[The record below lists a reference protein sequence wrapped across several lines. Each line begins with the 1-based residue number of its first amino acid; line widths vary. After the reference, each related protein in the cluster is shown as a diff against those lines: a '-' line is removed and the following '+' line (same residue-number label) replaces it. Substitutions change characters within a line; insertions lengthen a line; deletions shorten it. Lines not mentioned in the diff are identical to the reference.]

1 MSKARIEQYYR
12 EVEKAI
18 RLGGSDKESS
28 IRRYFANL
36 VDHYAKPKNIHL
48 IDEMVFRNAQN
59 QTKYPDGTLKRHGIE
74 VGHWESK
81 DAQDN
86 LEKEIRHKFQIG
98 YPQYNIL
105 FENSEKAVLFQAPN
119 RFTDGK
125 RVLEINMRNWKELHE
140 ILNQFITYETEEV
153 RSFRE
158 ALEGFTASVPK
169 ISRLLKIIISI
180 LAGNSTVE
188 DYDTATQINLNEVRL
203 NPEFIQKRNHF
214 LEICK
219 QSLNPAVVLQ
229 DIDEMIVQ
237 HILTSTIFNAIFG
250 EVQFH
255 WENTISKEIE
265 AIIQTFFYEDLRRN
279 TVDKLN
285 TYYERII
292 QEARMMRI
300 HTEKQR
306 FLKLIYEEF
315 YKAYNPE
322 GADRLGIVYTPS
334 EIVQFMLKSTDFLL
348 DKHFDRT
355 LNDLGVKILD
365 PCTGTGT
372 FICDLIEYL
381 NLQNLEKKYEQD
393 IFANELSILPYY
405 IANLNIEYTYKEK
418 VGGAK
423 GFKNLAFV
431 DTLDNLEGMAAGH
444 LGESAETIYGT
455 TGDLFAISQE
465 NVRRIRKQ
473 NEEELMVIIGN
484 PPYNSSQ
491 QNYNQYNP
499 NRFYTKIDQRIKK
512 TYVQE
517 SKAQH
522 KGDLYDMYVRF
533 LRWASDRIG
542 KNGIVSFV
550 MNRSFIDSIA
560 FDGLRK
566 CFAKDFQEIWI
577 VDTQS
582 DVRANPKIAG
592 TTHNVFGIQTGV
604 CVAFMIRHE
613 EKFQDQE
620 RTKLYYFSLEDE
632 MRKDDKLWFLATNR
646 FKDVPFQRIRPDQKG
661 NWINQTDNDFDTLI
675 PLIDKEVKN
684 GKSQNAIFELFSLGV
699 ATHRD
704 AWVYDFSRKN
714 LEKKVRFLIDIY
726 QKSVKNN
733 DFEQKRIIAWDAD
746 LEKYRERGVKKKF
759 EKKNILKTFFRPFT
773 KKYLYFD
780 KHLNGRNYQ
789 WRNIFSEMEANPHIS
804 FSGIGHNKP
813 FAALVLQGICD
824 LGFLECGQNIP
835 LYRYENGERIENITD
850 WALSVFSE
858 KYNSD
863 QLNSQT
869 THSALITKQDIF
881 HYVYAVLHDPKY
893 RTKYAQNLK
902 RDFPR
907 IPLYADF
914 WQWASWGKEL
924 MELHLNYETVEP
936 HPLIPSPKG
945 RGNSQNKGEGVRNPL
960 PLGEEER
967 APSPSG
973 RGQGAGLKP
982 KLKANKET
990 GEIEIDE
997 IITLLGIPK
1006 EAWEYKIGNRS
1017 ALEWVL
1023 DQYKESK
1030 PSDPT
1035 ILEHF
1040 NTYQFADYKEEVI
1053 DLLGKICTVSSETM
1067 RIIREMGETVAAN

>member
-1 MSKARIEQYYR
+1 MSKTRIEQYYR
-12 EVEKAI
+12 EVEEAI
-18 RLGGSDKESS
+18 QSGGSDKESA

-36 VDHYAKPKNIHL
+36 IDFYAKPKKLTL
-48 IDEMVFRNAQN
+48 IDERGYKN
-59 QTKYPDGTLKRHGIE
+59 THGKLKYPDGSLLLSGSPL
-74 VGHWESK
+74 GHWESK
-81 DAQDN
+81 DTKDD
-86 LEKEIRHKFQIG
+86 LEAEIEKKFAIG

-105 FENSEKAVLFQAPN
+105 FENSEKAVLFQAPTRYVEGEKVREAN
-119 RFTDGK
+119 IK
-125 RVLEINMRNWKELHE
+125 NWKELHE
-140 ILNQFITYETEEV
+140 ILSQFVGYETEEI
-153 RSFRE
+153 RQFRE
-158 ALEGFTASVPK
+158 ALGKFTESVPPISK
-169 ISRLLKIIISI
+169 ILKAVISI
-180 LAGNSTVE
+180 SAGNSKIE
-188 DYDTATQINLNEVRL
+188 DYDTATQIQIREAKQ
-203 NPEFIQKRNHF
+203 NPEFTEKRRLF
-214 LEICK
+214 WEFTK
-219 QSLNPAVVLQ
+219 QSLNPNIVLQ
-229 DIDEMIVQ
+229 DIDEMVIQ
-237 HILTSTIFNAIFG
+237 HILTSSIFNTIFG
-250 EVQFH
+250 EAQFH
-255 WENTISKEIE
+255 RENNISKEIE
-265 AIIQTFFYEDLRRN
+265 NIVESFFYEDLRRN
-279 TVDKLN
+279 TTDKLKD
-285 TYYERII
+285 YYEII
-292 QEARMMRI
+292 VGEARQMKVHR
-300 HTEKQR
+300 EKQR

-315 YKAYNPE
+315 YKAYNPD

-334 EIVQFMLKSTDFLL
+334 EIVQFMLKATDFLL

-372 FICDLIEYL
+372 FVCDLIEYL

-418 VGGAK
+418 VGRSK
-423 GFKNLAFV
+423 SFKNLAFV

-444 LGESAETIYGT
+444 LGESAEAIYGT

-465 NVRRIRKQ
+465 NVRRIKTQ
-473 NEEELMVIIGN
+473 NEQNLMVIMGN

-577 VDTQS
+577 LDTKS

-604 CVAFMIRHE
+604 CTAFLLRNE
-613 EKFQDQE
+613 EKIQDQE
-620 RTKLYYFSLEDE
+620 RSKLYYFSLEDE

-646 FKDVPFQRIRPDQKG
+646 FKDVPFERIRPDQKG
-661 NWINQTDNDFDTLI
+661 NWLNQTDNDFDTFI

-684 GKSQNAIFELFSLGV
+684 GKSQKAIFELFSLGV

-704 AWVYDFSRKN
+704 AWVYDFSKKN
-714 LEKKVRFLIDIY
+714 VEQKVRFLIDIY
-726 QKSVKNN
+726 QKSVENN
-733 DFEQKRIIAWDAD
+733 DFEKKKIIAWDAD
-746 LEKYRERGVKKKF
+746 LEKYRQRGIKKKF
-759 EKKNILKTFFRPFT
+759 EKQNILKTFFRPFT
-773 KKYLYFD
+773 QKYLYFD

-789 WRNIFSEMEANPHIS
+789 WRNIFSVTEANPHIS

-813 FAALVLQGICD
+813 FAALALQGICD
-824 LGFLECGQNIP
+824 LGFMECGQNSP
-835 LYRYENGERIENITD
+835 LYRYENGERKENISD
-850 WALSVFSE
+850 WALSVFRK
-858 KYNSD
+858 KYSSAMVED
-863 QLNSQT
+863 LADALVKGKRLAESST
-869 THSALITKQDIF
+869 TANVIQKLDIF
-881 HYVYAVLHDPKY
+881 HYVYAVLHNPAYRQKY
-893 RTKYAQNLK
+893 EQNLK

-907 IPLYADF
+907 IPLYEDF
-914 WQWASWGKEL
+914 WAWASWGKEL
-924 MELHLNYETVEP
+924 MELHLNYETIEP
-936 HPLIPSPKG
+936 FPLIREDKALKVS
-945 RGNSQNKGEGVRNPL
+945 L
-960 PLGEEER
+960 L
-967 APSPSG
+967 
-973 RGQGAGLKP
+973 GLKT
-982 KLKANKET
+982 KLKADKVA
-990 GEIEIDE
+990 GVIALDE
-997 IITLLGIPK
+997 QTDLVNIPP

-1017 ALEWVL
+1017 ALEWIL

-1035 ILEHF
+1035 VLEKF
-1040 NTYQFADYKEEVI
+1040 NTYRFPDYKEEVI
-1053 DLLGKICTVSSETM
+1053 ELLRKICTVSVETM
-1067 RIIREMGETVAAN
+1067 RIIKEMQVLSASAEK